1 LTIGQFLS
9 SFSFEEGKIE
19 NPEEEVRGLVFD
31 SRRVQPGYVFFALPG
46 SNTDGHFYIEEAIK
60 RGATLV
66 VLEKKEF
73 ALPPQ
78 VKVSW
83 VLVPEGRKA
92 LALASSFFY
101 GDPSSSLRVMGVTG
115 TNGKTTTCF
124 FLRAIWE
131 KSGFPCGLLTT
142 ARNIIGP
149 KEEEAINTTEE
160 SLSLY
165 RHLYE
170 MQKMGIKN
178 AVVEV
183 SSHALALR
191 RVEGI
196 KFDSALVTNLIPEH
210 MEFHRT
216 FEHYFESKRKLLQ
229 MVEENLSKSY
239 PRVVVVNGDDE
250 NCLKMRKGIGV
261 PYLIYGLNKEA
272 EIRGE
277 NITCSLQQ
285 SSFLVKSPWG
295 KMEVVIHFPGIHN
308 VYNAL
313 SAISLAL
320 FYGLDIN
327 DIQEALF
334 QVHHIPGRWELV
346 EAGQDFTVIV
356 DFAHNWHGLEKS
368 LSIIRDLTP
377 GKVITVFGCGGE
389 RDRSKRP
396 FIGETVARFS
406 DACIVTTDNPRG
418 ESPEQTAFD
427 ALEGVK
433 RAAKNKD
440 LHFEVILDREDAI
453 RQALELAQKG
463 DTVFLAGKGPERFQV
478 YGGKAIPH
486 NDHYIAWK
494 ILKEKKNEVLSSRN
508 SRNYSS

>member
-1 LTIGQFLS
+1 MTVSQFLS
-9 SFSFEEGKIE
+9 SFSFEEGRIE
-19 NPEEEVRGLVFD
+19 NPEEEVRGLAFD
-31 SRRVQPGYVFFALPG
+31 SRRVRPGYVFFALPG
-46 SNTDGHFYIEEAIK
+46 SNTDGHFYIGEAIK
-60 RGATLV
+60 RGAVLI

-73 ALPPQ
+73 APPLQ

-83 VLVPEGRKA
+83 VSVSEGRRA

-101 GDPSSSLRVMGVTG
+101 GDPSSSLKIVGVTG

-124 FLRAIWE
+124 FLRTIWE

-165 RHLYE
+165 HHLYE
-170 MQKMGIKN
+170 MRKMGIKN

-183 SSHALALR
+183 SSHALALG
-191 RVEGI
+191 RVEGV
-196 KFDSALVTNLIPEH
+196 KFDSALITNLIPEH

-216 FEHYFESKRKLLQ
+216 SEHYFESKRKLLR
-229 MVEENLSKSY
+229 MVEGNLSKSY
-239 PRVVVVNGDDE
+239 PRVVAVNGDDE
-250 NCLKMRKGIGV
+250 NCLKMIKGIGV
-261 PYLIYGLNKEA
+261 PFLTYGLNKEA
-272 EIRGE
+272 EVRGE
-277 NITCSLQQ
+277 DINYSLQQ
-285 SSFLVKSPWG
+285 SSFSVKSPRG
-295 KMEVVIHFPGIHN
+295 KMKVVIHFPGIHN

-313 SAISLAL
+313 AAISLAL

-327 DIQEALF
+327 NIQEALF
-334 QVHHIPGRWELV
+334 QVHQVPGRWEFV
-346 EAGQDFTVIV
+346 NAGQDFTIIV

-368 LSIIRDLTP
+368 LSTIRDLTP

-406 DACIVTTDNPRG
+406 DVCIITTDNPRG
-418 ESPEQTAFD
+418 ENPEQTAFD

-433 RAAKNKD
+433 RVTKNKN
-440 LHFEVILDREDAI
+440 LHFEVILDRVEAI
-453 RQALELAQKG
+453 EQALKLAQKG

-478 YGGKAIPH
+478 CNGKMIPH

-494 ILKEKKNEVLSSRN
+494 LLKENEILSSRN
-508 SRNYSS
+508 SRNH